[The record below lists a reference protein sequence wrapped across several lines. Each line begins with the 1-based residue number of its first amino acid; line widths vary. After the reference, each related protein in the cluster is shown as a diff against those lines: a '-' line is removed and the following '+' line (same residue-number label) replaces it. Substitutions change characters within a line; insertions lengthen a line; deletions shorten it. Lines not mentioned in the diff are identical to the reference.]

1 MIMGI
6 AGTLLVLKSHDRF
19 RIKLCYF
26 LCTAEQRPWDKDK
39 EVSTMVEAHLG
50 RSPLPP
56 YQHPLCVQ
64 TATIFIYNIW
74 NVTKSKVCA
83 FFQIG
88 SMAWFI

>member
-6 AGTLLVLKSHDRF
+6 TGTLLVLKFYDRF
-19 RIKLCYF
+19 KIKLCHF
-26 LCTAEQRPWDKDK
+26 LGMAEQRPWDKNK
-39 EVSTMVEAHLG
+39 AVSTMVEAHLG
-50 RSPLPP
+50 RSPLHP